1 MARLSALCLPPHH
14 IIAAAALLTLN
25 AGASAQQAAG
35 SEAGQLQT
43 ISVTAERR
51 VENAQQVPSSISV
64 LPAELLDVLN
74 TSGQDVR
81 MLSGRVPSLNIES
94 SFGRAFPRFY
104 IRGYGN
110 TDFRLNASQPVSLV
124 YDDIVQENPILKGF
138 PAFDLARV
146 EVLRGPQGTLFGR
159 NTPAGVVK
167 FESVRPVL
175 GKTEGYASLSVGT
188 FTTVNAE
195 GAYNFATGPGSA
207 LRISLMSQTRNDWV
221 KNTFAAG
228 PTQDLEGYR
237 DSALR
242 LQWLLEQGKDFSAL
256 VNVHAR
262 DYSGSARLFRAN
274 ILQTGSNDLVAGF
287 NPKKISIDGKNEAT
301 LTNTGANLRLRWA
314 LGGGLSLNS
323 VTGYETVKTFSRGD
337 IDGGFGSDSAFPG
350 PIPTGPGAIPF
361 ASESADGLPKHSQW
375 TQEFRLESDTKG
387 PLNWQVGVFFFKEDF
402 TVESFSYDSLAANA
416 QDGYQRV
423 RQKNVASAVF
433 GALNYDASPQFK
445 LRAGMR
451 YTVDKKTFDVEA
463 YNSSGFAPCV
473 GPTLGFLPPPIRC
486 TLADLLAAEGPGGSL
501 SASPKDKKTTWDL
514 SGNYALDKDTNLYAR
529 AATGFRASSVQGA
542 SAFNVKS
549 IGKPETNTSVEAGVK
564 ADLMNRRARLNFGV
578 FSYSVKDLQ
587 LTAVG
592 GAGNGNILLNAKKA
606 TGQGFEMDMQA
617 YLTDNLLASIGIGYN
632 DTKIKDPKLNVA
644 VCAQCTVTDP
654 QPGGPGTPAFID
666 GNPLPQA
673 PKTTAN
679 FTLRYSQPAPNGEWY
694 VLTDWVYRS
703 KINFFLYESK
713 EFTGKALTEG
723 GIRVGYT
730 WGKGKYEAAAFGRNI
745 TNQIR
750 AVGGIDFNNNTGFI
764 NEPRTWGVQFKASF

>member
-1 MARLSALCLPPHH
+1 MARLSALRPPPHH

-195 GAYNFATGPGSA
+195 GAYNVATGPGSA

-423 RQKNVASAVF
+423 RQKNDASAVF

-564 ADLMNRRARLNFGV
+564 ADLMNRRARLNFGI

-632 DTKIKDPKLNVA
+632 DTKIKDPNLNVA